1 MDEEKLEKKLKEIK
15 WDEVDN
21 GIVDAHREKFE
32 KSLLMYVE
40 EENRKQVTKRKMRL
54 SFAFALFGILVFTL
68 LVSISRFTQGET
80 FEELLM
86 KNPTELKMYNDISN
100 SIRARFSPQ
109 NSLPLKIKINKI
121 EEDKNL
127 GITNLYVNLKN
138 SIVIIDSKQR
148 NIIGVGFPLYHAEQS
163 AYVSQI
169 INLTEK
175 EVEEAREIALIN
187 SFIKRLSVKSI
198 EVKNPTVFMDS
209 YENNLPYKVGKV
221 KVVTVNGKVITVFV
235 DLTRNRVLDI
245 TDTQNVL
252 GEYITR
258 DPEIHNFFY
267 DLGV

>member
-15 WDEVDN
+15 WDEIDN

-32 KSLLMYVE
+32 QSLLMYVE

-54 SFAFALFGILVFTL
+54 SFAFALVGILVFTL

-86 KNPTELKMYNDISN
+86 KNPTELKMYNDIKALLPPN
-100 SIRARFSPQ
+100 SP
-109 NSLPLKIKINKI
+109 PLEIKINKI

-163 AYVSQI
+163 AYRSQI
-169 INLTEK
+169 INLTER
-175 EVEEAREIALIN
+175 EIEEAREIALGN

-198 EVKNPTVFMDS
+198 EVENPTVFVDS
-209 YENNLPYKVGKV
+209 YEDNLPYRVGKV

-252 GEYITR
+252 GEHITR

>member
-21 GIVDAHREKFE
+21 EIVDAHREKFE
-32 KSLLMYVE
+32 QSLLMYVE

-54 SFAFALFGILVFTL
+54 SFAFALVGILVFTL
-68 LVSISRFTQGET
+68 LVSISRFTQGGT
-80 FEELLM
+80 FEELIM
-86 KNPTELKMYNDISN
+86 KNPTELKMYNDIKALLPPN
-100 SIRARFSPQ
+100 SP
-109 NSLPLKIKINKI
+109 PLKIKINKI

-163 AYVSQI
+163 AYRSQI
-169 INLTEK
+169 INLTER
-175 EVEEAREIALIN
+175 EIEEAREITLSN

-198 EVKNPTVFMDS
+198 EVENPTVFVDS
-209 YENNLPYKVGKV
+209 YEDNLPYRVGKV

>member
-1 MDEEKLEKKLKEIK
+1 
-15 WDEVDN
+15 
-21 GIVDAHREKFE
+21 
-32 KSLLMYVE
+32 
-40 EENRKQVTKRKMRL
+40 
-54 SFAFALFGILVFTL
+54 
-68 LVSISRFTQGET
+68 
-80 FEELLM
+80 M
-86 KNPTELKMYNDISN
+86 KNPTELKMYNDIKALLPPN
-100 SIRARFSPQ
+100 SP
-109 NSLPLKIKINKI
+109 PLEIKINKI

-163 AYVSQI
+163 AYRSQI
-169 INLTEK
+169 INLTER
-175 EVEEAREIALIN
+175 EIEEAREITLSN

-198 EVKNPTVFMDS
+198 EVENPTVFMDS
-209 YENNLPYKVGKV
+209 YEDNLPYRVGKV